1 MDIKVFNTKLDLIG
15 IIDIFSSFRY
25 KQKFYDIGEFEL
37 HIPFNIGD
45 LEILQKDNIIYVNEQ
60 NSFIVD
66 TRQIKLNQDGS
77 EYIQVNG
84 KSLLNI
90 LNRRIIY
97 NQIVE
102 KNNANEVVKRIVN
115 ENVIAPKNIK
125 RKIENIAIG
134 ELADTLNIDYQNRY
148 GNVLDEIIGISKTTD
163 VSFYILLDHINKKL
177 LLKSFSGTDRTI
189 NQNIISPCVFSRDY
203 ENVEEQEYVDSLN
216 NYKNV
221 TLVAGSGEGINRK
234 VFEVGEHEGLNRYEL
249 YTDARDL
256 SDKEQKT
263 RIVTNEDGSEYEE
276 NYEVDIPIETY
287 NKILEQRGKE
297 KLRECTEVETFESKI
312 SLLSNLE
319 YGKDFRLGDTVTVIN
334 KKWNLVLDTK
344 ITEIEEVW
352 ESTKSLSITFGNNI
366 PTLLDKIKMKVR
378 G

>member
-276 NYEVDIPIETY
+276 NYEVDIPIE
-287 NKILEQRGKE
+287 I
-297 KLRECTEVETFESKI
+297 
-312 SLLSNLE
+312 
-319 YGKDFRLGDTVTVIN
+319 
-334 KKWNLVLDTK
+334 
-344 ITEIEEVW
+344 
-352 ESTKSLSITFGNNI
+352 
-366 PTLLDKIKMKVR
+366 
-378 G
+378 

>member
-15 IIDIFSSFRY
+15 IIDTFSSFRY

>member
-1 MDIKVFNTKLDLIG
+1 M
-15 IIDIFSSFRY
+15 
-25 KQKFYDIGEFEL
+25 
-37 HIPFNIGD
+37 
-45 LEILQKDNIIYVNEQ
+45 
-60 NSFIVD
+60 
-66 TRQIKLNQDGS
+66 
-77 EYIQVNG
+77 
-84 KSLLNI
+84 
-90 LNRRIIY
+90 
-97 NQIVE
+97 
-102 KNNANEVVKRIVN
+102 
-115 ENVIAPKNIK
+115 
-125 RKIENIAIG
+125 
-134 ELADTLNIDYQNRY
+134 
-148 GNVLDEIIGISKTTD
+148 
-163 VSFYILLDHINKKL
+163 
-177 LLKSFSGTDRTI
+177 
-189 NQNIISPCVFSRDY
+189 
-203 ENVEEQEYVDSLN
+203 
-216 NYKNV
+216 
-221 TLVAGSGEGINRK
+221 
-234 VFEVGEHEGLNRYEL
+234 FEVGEHEGLNRYEL

>member
-15 IIDIFSSFRY
+15 IIDTFSSFRY

-276 NYEVDIPIETY
+276 NYEVDIPVETY

>member
-15 IIDIFSSFRY
+15 IIDTFSSFRY

-102 KNNANEVVKRIVN
+102 KNSANEVVKRIVN

-256 SDKEQKT
+256 SDKEQKI

>member
-15 IIDIFSSFRY
+15 IIDTFSSFRY

-366 PTLLDKIKMKVR
+366 PTLLDKIKIKVR

>member
-15 IIDIFSSFRY
+15 IIDTFSSFRY

-352 ESTKSLSITFGNNI
+352 ESTKSLGITFGNNI

>member
-15 IIDIFSSFRY
+15 IIDTFSSFRY

-125 RKIENIAIG
+125 RKIENIAIRQ
-134 ELADTLNIDYQNRY
+134 LTYLFI
-148 GNVLDEIIGISKTTD
+148 
-163 VSFYILLDHINKKL
+163 FY
-177 LLKSFSGTDRTI
+177 
-189 NQNIISPCVFSRDY
+189 
-203 ENVEEQEYVDSLN
+203 
-216 NYKNV
+216 
-221 TLVAGSGEGINRK
+221 
-234 VFEVGEHEGLNRYEL
+234 
-249 YTDARDL
+249 
-256 SDKEQKT
+256 
-263 RIVTNEDGSEYEE
+263 
-276 NYEVDIPIETY
+276 
-287 NKILEQRGKE
+287 
-297 KLRECTEVETFESKI
+297 
-312 SLLSNLE
+312 
-319 YGKDFRLGDTVTVIN
+319 
-334 KKWNLVLDTK
+334 
-344 ITEIEEVW
+344 
-352 ESTKSLSITFGNNI
+352 
-366 PTLLDKIKMKVR
+366 
-378 G
+378 